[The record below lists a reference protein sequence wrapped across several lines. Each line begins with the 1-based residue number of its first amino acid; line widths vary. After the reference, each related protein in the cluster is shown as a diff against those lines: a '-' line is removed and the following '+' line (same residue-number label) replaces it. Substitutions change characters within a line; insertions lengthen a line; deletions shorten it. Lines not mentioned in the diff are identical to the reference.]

1 MTSSPENR
9 LNSLRRSTLAG
20 LCSIAFGTLA
30 LFGGCVLLPGLLL
43 ITPPSRRARRVRGLA
58 SAGFRILIRMI
69 EGCGLAKIE
78 LEGAETLSAEGC
90 LLVANHPSYLDA
102 VLLMAY
108 FPHLNCVMKSA
119 LLNHPLFFPFAR
131 LGGYIAGS
139 EENPLALVENCR
151 AAAQR
156 GDTILIFPEGTR
168 TTPGMPMRFRRGTAQ
183 IALRAELPIV
193 PVVIICDPPALTHG
207 HPWYRWPG
215 KRVRLVIRFQPSRA
229 ATDFSG
235 EPPSAL
241 PRMARQ
247 ITRGLENYFITQLAS
262 KDHESLPL
270 SSPLPP
276 ASKDR

>member
-1 MTSSPENR
+1 MIRTPGER
-9 LNSLRRSTLAG
+9 LDSLRRSTLAG
-20 LCSIAFGTLA
+20 LCFIVFGAVA
-30 LFGGCVLLPGLLL
+30 LFGVCVPLPALLL
-43 ITPPSRRARRVRGLA
+43 VTPRSRRALRVRGLA
-58 SAGFRILIRMI
+58 SVGFRILICMI

-78 LEGAETLSAEGC
+78 LEGTETLATEGC

-102 VLLMAY
+102 VFLMAY
-108 FPHLNCVMKSA
+108 FPHVNCVMKPA
-119 LLNHPLFFPFAR
+119 LLNHPLFFPFTR
-131 LGGYIAGS
+131 FGGYIAGS
-139 EENPLALVENCR
+139 EQNPLKLVESCR
-151 AAAQR
+151 AAAER

-168 TTPGMPMRFRRGTAQ
+168 TTPGTPMHFRRGTAQ

-207 HPWYRWPG
+207 RPWYRMPG
-215 KRVRLVIRFQPSRA
+215 KQVRLVIRFQPSRA

-247 ITRGLENYFITQLAS
+247 VTRGLENYFITQLAAT
-262 KDHESLPL
+262 DHESLPL

-276 ASKDR
+276 TSEGP